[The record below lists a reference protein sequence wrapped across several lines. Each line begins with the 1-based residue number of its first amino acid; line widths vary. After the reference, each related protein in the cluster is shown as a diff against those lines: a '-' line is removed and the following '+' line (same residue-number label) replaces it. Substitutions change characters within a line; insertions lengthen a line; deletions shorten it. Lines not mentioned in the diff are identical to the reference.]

1 MKSTLKSFNE
11 SESRLPSLAKSSANG
26 CHQNSNGAEIAP
38 NVKWPPSKF
47 FVHVDERG
55 NLSSA
60 LTKQFLPAR
69 AALLAN
75 YWQKT
80 VDKTVEKW
88 RFAETDYSSANND
101 LGGLYNA
108 LNYPNIFAFAAL
120 KADGSITA
128 WGHSSYAAKAY
139 QFE

>member
-1 MKSTLKSFNE
+1 
-11 SESRLPSLAKSSANG
+11 
-26 CHQNSNGAEIAP
+26 QNSSNAEIAP

-55 NLSSA
+55 NLSPA

-69 AALLAN
+69 AALLAD

-88 RFAETDYSSANND
+88 RFAEVDYFSAFND
-101 LGGLYNA
+101 FGGFFNTP
-108 LNYPNIFAFAAL
+108 NYPNPYAFVAL

-128 WGHSSYAAKAY
+128 WGGSDSGGTTPTSNATSD
-139 QFE
+139 